1 MKNKDIANIRKE
13 YSLKQLNETDI
24 NSNPFVQFDIWLKE
38 AIESRIPEPNAMVL
52 ATSSFE
58 GKPSAR
64 VLLLKMFDE
73 RGFSFFTN
81 YDSRKSR
88 NILQNPFGAL
98 VFFWPDLERQI
109 RIEGKISKVS
119 DKESDLYF
127 KTRPEGSKIG
137 AWASPQSQVI
147 PSRKYLENLNADF
160 KEEFSRKP
168 IKRPPN
174 WGGYILVPSLF
185 EFWQGRPDRL
195 HDRIQYTL
203 SNTHWKIERLAP

>member
-1 MKNKDIANIRKE
+1 MKVKDIANIRKE
-13 YSLKQLNETDI
+13 YTQKQLSELDI
-24 NSNPFVQFDIWLKE
+24 NSNPFSQFDIWMKE
-38 AIESRIPEPNAMVL
+38 TIESYIPEPNAMTL

-64 VLLLKMFDE
+64 IILLKKYDE
-73 RGFSFFTN
+73 SGFSFFTN
-81 YDSRKSR
+81 YNSRKSK
-88 NILQNPFGAL
+88 NIIQNPYGAL
-98 VFFWPDLERQI
+98 VFFWPELERQI

-147 PSRKYLENLNADF
+147 PNRKYLENLNADF
-160 KEEFSRKP
+160 KEEFSKKP

-174 WGGYILVPSLF
+174 WGGYLLVPTLF

-203 SNTHWKIERLAP
+203 TNSRWNIERLAP